1 MTFHK
6 QSGCNSRDKNDGPL
20 DNKYQTTRLIH
31 RIYVTINADDEYELN
46 LGLTETISQNDLFIN
61 HKIQDGAL
69 CDNS

>member
-1 MTFHK
+1 M
-6 QSGCNSRDKNDGPL
+6 
-20 DNKYQTTRLIH
+20 H